1 MNDQSRPKRNRPP
14 SMYDVARLA
23 GVSQTTVSFVVNNV
37 TSAAISQETRD
48 RVWAAIH
55 ALGWHPNAVAR
66 SLRTRHSQTLGLISD
81 EVVTSPYAVRMILGA
96 QEAAWN
102 NRQMLLVVN
111 TSGQQDIEQTAL
123 QFMLERQVEGLIYAT
138 MYHHEVTPPTGI
150 TTVPTILVNCFVA
163 DRSLPAI
170 IPDEVQGG
178 YTATE
183 TLILRG
189 HRRIAFINE
198 IIPMPALFGRLE
210 GYRRALTDYG
220 LPFDQS
226 LVRSCHSNAQD
237 AFSAARDLLERP
249 DRPTAIFCFNDK
261 MAMGVYDAIKR
272 LGLRIP
278 QDVAV
283 IGFDNL
289 ELIAAQ
295 LYPPL
300 TTIELPH
307 YEMGKRAVE
316 LLQSLPAGESLPP
329 TQHYIPCPLIE
340 RASV

>member
-1 MNDQSRPKRNRPP
+1 MDDQSRSKRNRPP

-55 ALGWHPNAVAR
+55 ALGWRPNAMAR

-81 EVVTSPYAVRMILGA
+81 EVVTSPYAVRIILGA
-96 QEAAWN
+96 QEAAWAGQ
-102 NRQMLLVVN
+102 QMLLVVN
-111 TSGQQDIEQTAL
+111 TSGQRDIEQTAL
-123 QFMLERQVEGLIYAT
+123 QFMLERRVEGLMYAA
-138 MYHHEVTPPTGI
+138 MYHHEVTPPPELTQAP
-150 TTVPTILVNCFVA
+150 VVLVNCFVA

-170 IPDEVQGG
+170 VPDEVQGG

-183 TLILRG
+183 ALIRRG

-210 GYRRALTDYG
+210 GYRQALAAYG
-220 LPFDQS
+220 LPFDPA
-226 LVRSCHSNAQD
+226 LVQSCHSNAHD
-237 AFSAARDLLERP
+237 AFAAALALLERD

-261 MAMGVYDAIKR
+261 MAMGAYDAIKR

-278 QDVAV
+278 HDVAV

-300 TTIELPH
+300 TTVELPH
-307 YEMGKRAVE
+307 YEMGRRAVE
-316 LLQSLPAGESLPP
+316 LLQTLPAGESLPP
-329 TQHYIPCPLIE
+329 VQHYLPCPLIE
-340 RASV
+340 RESI

>member
-1 MNDQSRPKRNRPP
+1 
-14 SMYDVARLA
+14 
-23 GVSQTTVSFVVNNV
+23 SFVVNNV
-37 TSAAISQETRD
+37 TTAAISQETRD

-55 ALGWHPNAVAR
+55 ALGWRPNAMAR

-81 EVVTSPYAVRMILGA
+81 EVVTSPYAVRIILGA
-96 QEAAWN
+96 QEAAWA
-102 NRQMLLVVN
+102 RQQMLLVVN
-111 TSGQQDIEQTAL
+111 TSGQRDIEQTAL
-123 QFMLERQVEGLIYAT
+123 KFMLERRVEGLMYAA
-138 MYHHEVTPPTGI
+138 MYHHEVTPPPELTQ
-150 TTVPTILVNCFVA
+150 VPVVLVNCFVA

-183 TLILRG
+183 ALIRRG

-210 GYRRALTDYG
+210 GYRQALAAYG
-220 LPFDQS
+220 LPFDPA
-226 LVRSCHSNAQD
+226 LVRSCHSNTHD
-237 AFSAARDLLERP
+237 AFAVALALLERD

-261 MAMGVYDAIKR
+261 MAMGAYDAIKR

-300 TTIELPH
+300 TTVELPH
-307 YEMGKRAVE
+307 YELGRRAVE
-316 LLQSLPAGESLPP
+316 LLQTLPTGESLPP
-329 TQHYIPCPLIE
+329 IQHYLPCPLIE
-340 RASV
+340 RESI

>member
-1 MNDQSRPKRNRPP
+1 MDDHSRPKRNRPP

-55 ALGWHPNAVAR
+55 ALGWRPNAMAR

-96 QEAAWN
+96 QEAAWSGQ
-102 NRQMLLVVN
+102 QMLLVVN
-111 TSGQQDIEQTAL
+111 TSGQRDIEQTAL
-123 QFMLERQVEGLIYAT
+123 QFMLERRVEGLMYAA
-138 MYHHEVTPPTGI
+138 MYHHEVTPPPELKL
-150 TTVPTILVNCFVA
+150 VPVVLVNCFVA

-178 YTATE
+178 YTATAA
-183 TLILRG
+183 LIRRG

-210 GYRRALTDYG
+210 GYRQALADHG
-220 LPFDQS
+220 LPFDPS
-226 LVRSCHSNAQD
+226 LVRSCHSNAHD
-237 AFSAARDLLERP
+237 AFAAALSLLERD
-249 DRPTAIFCFNDK
+249 DRPTALFCFNDK
-261 MAMGVYDAIKR
+261 MAMGAYDAIKR

-300 TTIELPH
+300 TTVELPH
-307 YEMGKRAVE
+307 YEMGRRAVE
-316 LLQSLPAGESLPP
+316 LLQNLPAGESLPP
-329 TQHYIPCPLIE
+329 MQHYLPCPLIE
-340 RASV
+340 RELI

>member
-1 MNDQSRPKRNRPP
+1 
-14 SMYDVARLA
+14 MYDVARLA

-37 TSAAISQETRD
+37 ASAAISQETRD

-55 ALGWHPNAVAR
+55 ALGWRPNAMAR
-66 SLRTRHSQTLGLISD
+66 GLRTRHSQTLGLISD

-96 QEAAWN
+96 QEKAWAGS
-102 NRQMLLVVN
+102 QMLLVVN
-111 TSGQQDIEQTAL
+111 TSGQRDIEQTAL
-123 QFMLERQVEGLIYAT
+123 QFMLERRVEGLLYAT
-138 MYHHEVTPPTGI
+138 MYHHEVEPPPEVRL
-150 TTVPTILVNCFVA
+150 VPTVLLNCFVA

-170 IPDEVQGG
+170 VPDELQGG

-183 TLILRG
+183 ALIQRG

-198 IIPMPALFGRLE
+198 TIPMPALFGRLE
-210 GYRRALTDYG
+210 GYRQALANYG
-220 LPFDQS
+220 LPFDPT
-226 LVRSCHSNAQD
+226 LVRHCHSNAQD
-237 AFSAARDLLERP
+237 TFAVTRELLELP

-261 MAMGVYDAIKR
+261 MAMGAYDAIKR
-272 LGLRIP
+272 VGLRIP

-300 TTIELPH
+300 TTVALPH
-307 YEMGKRAVE
+307 YEMGQRAVE
-316 LLQSLPAGESLPP
+316 LLQTLAAGEQLPP
-329 TQHYIPCPLIE
+329 TQHFIPCPLIE
-340 RASV
+340 RASI

>member
-1 MNDQSRPKRNRPP
+1 MDDQSRSKRNRPP

-37 TSAAISQETRD
+37 TTAAISQETRD
-48 RVWAAIH
+48 RVWAAIY
-55 ALGWHPNAVAR
+55 ALGWRPNAMAR

-96 QEAAWN
+96 QEAAWAGQ
-102 NRQMLLVVN
+102 QMLLVVN
-111 TSGQQDIEQTAL
+111 TSSQRDIEQTAL
-123 QFMLERQVEGLIYAT
+123 QFMLERRVEGLMYAA
-138 MYHHEVTPPTGI
+138 MYHHEVTPPPELTQ
-150 TTVPTILVNCFVA
+150 VPVVLVNCFVA

-183 TLILRG
+183 ALIRRG

-210 GYRRALTDYG
+210 GYRQALAAYG
-220 LPFDQS
+220 LPFDPA
-226 LVRSCHSNAQD
+226 LVRSCHSNAHD
-237 AFSAARDLLERP
+237 AFAVALALLERD

-261 MAMGVYDAIKR
+261 MAMGAYDAIKR

-300 TTIELPH
+300 TTVELPH
-307 YEMGKRAVE
+307 YELGRRAVE
-316 LLQSLPAGESLPP
+316 LLQTLPAGESLPP
-329 TQHYIPCPLIE
+329 IQHYLPCPLIE
-340 RASV
+340 RASI

>member
-1 MNDQSRPKRNRPP
+1 MDDQSRSKRNRPP

-55 ALGWHPNAVAR
+55 ALGWRPNAMAR
-66 SLRTRHSQTLGLISD
+66 SLRTRHSHTLGLISD
-81 EVVTSPYAVRMILGA
+81 EVVTSPYAVRIILGA
-96 QEAAWN
+96 QEAAWAGQ
-102 NRQMLLVVN
+102 QMLLVVN
-111 TSGQQDIEQTAL
+111 TSGQRDIEQTAL
-123 QFMLERQVEGLIYAT
+123 QFMLERRVEGLMYAA
-138 MYHHEVTPPTGI
+138 MYHHEVIPPPELTQAP
-150 TTVPTILVNCFVA
+150 VVLVNCFVA

-183 TLILRG
+183 ALIRRG

-198 IIPMPALFGRLE
+198 IIPMSALFGRLE
-210 GYRRALTDYG
+210 GYRQALAAYG
-220 LPFDQS
+220 LPFDPA
-226 LVRSCHSNAQD
+226 LVRSCHSNAHD
-237 AFSAARDLLERP
+237 AFAAALALLERD

-261 MAMGVYDAIKR
+261 MAMGAYDAIKR

-278 QDVAV
+278 HDVAV

-300 TTIELPH
+300 TTVELPH
-307 YEMGKRAVE
+307 YEMGRRAVE
-316 LLQSLPAGESLPP
+316 LLQTLPAGESLPP
-329 TQHYIPCPLIE
+329 VQHYLPCPLIE
-340 RASV
+340 RESI

>member
-1 MNDQSRPKRNRPP
+1 MDEITRTKRNRLP

-37 TSAAISQETRD
+37 ASAAISQETRD
-48 RVWAAIH
+48 RVWAAVH
-55 ALGWHPNAVAR
+55 ALGWRPNAMAR

-81 EVVTSPYAVRMILGA
+81 EVVTSPYAVRIILGA
-96 QEAAWN
+96 QEAAWVGQ
-102 NRQMLLVVN
+102 QMLLVVN
-111 TSGQQDIEQTAL
+111 TSGQCDIEQTAL
-123 QFMLERQVEGLIYAT
+123 RFMLERRVEGLMYAT
-138 MYHHEVTPPTGI
+138 MYHHEVVPPPELQS
-150 TTVPTILVNCFVA
+150 VPVILVNCFVA

-183 TLILRG
+183 ALIQRG
-189 HRRIAFINE
+189 HYRIAFINE
-198 IIPMPALFGRLE
+198 VIPMPALFGRLE
-210 GYRRALTDYG
+210 GYRQALANYG
-220 LPFDQS
+220 LPFDPT
-226 LVRSCHSNAQD
+226 LVRSCHSNAHD
-237 AFSAARDLLERP
+237 AFAVAFALLERE

-300 TTIELPH
+300 TTIALPH
-307 YEMGKRAVE
+307 YEMGRRAVE
-316 LLQSLPAGESLPP
+316 LLQASPAGENVPP
-329 TQHYIPCPLIE
+329 TQHYLPCPLVE
-340 RASV
+340 RASI

>member
-1 MNDQSRPKRNRPP
+1 MSDQPRPKRNRPP
-14 SMYDVARLA
+14 SMHDVARLA

-37 TSAAISQETRD
+37 TSVAISQETRD

-55 ALGWHPNAVAR
+55 ALGWRPNAMAR

-96 QEAAWN
+96 QEAAWA

-111 TSGQQDIEQTAL
+111 TSGRSDIEQTAL
-123 QFMLERQVEGLIYAT
+123 QFMLERRVEGLIYAT
-138 MYHHEVTPPTGI
+138 MYHHEVTPPADLKLVS
-150 TTVPTILVNCFVA
+150 TVLVNCFVA

-183 TLILRG
+183 ALIRRG

-210 GYRRALTDYG
+210 GYRRALADYG
-220 LPFDQS
+220 LPVDPT
-226 LVRSCHSNAQD
+226 LVRSCHSNARD
-237 AFSAARDLLERP
+237 AFTVTRELLEYTE
-249 DRPTAIFCFNDK
+249 RPTAIFCFNDK
-261 MAMGVYDAIKR
+261 MAMGAYDAIKR
-272 LGLRIP
+272 MGLRIP

-283 IGFDNL
+283 VGFDNL

-300 TTIELPH
+300 TTVALPH
-307 YEMGKRAVE
+307 YEMGRRAVE
-316 LLQSLPAGESLPP
+316 LLQSLPTGESLPP
-329 TQHYIPCPLIE
+329 IQHYIPCPLIE
-340 RASV
+340 RASL

>member
-1 MNDQSRPKRNRPP
+1 MDDQSRSKRNRPP

-55 ALGWHPNAVAR
+55 ALGWRPNAIAR
-66 SLRTRHSQTLGLISD
+66 GLRTRHSQTLGLISD

-96 QEAAWN
+96 QEAAWSA
-102 NRQMLLVVN
+102 RQMLLVVN
-111 TSGQQDIEQTAL
+111 TSGQQDIEQMAL
-123 QFMLERQVEGLIYAT
+123 QFMLERRVEGLIYAT
-138 MYHHEVTPPTGI
+138 MYHHEVVPPPDLGP
-150 TTVPTILVNCFVA
+150 VPMVLVNCFVA
-163 DRSLPAI
+163 DRSLPAL

-183 TLILRG
+183 ALIRRG

-198 IIPMPALFGRLE
+198 VIPMPALFGRLE
-210 GYRRALTDYG
+210 GYRQALADYG
-220 LPFDQS
+220 LPFDPT
-226 LVRSCHSNAQD
+226 LVCSVHSNAQE
-237 AFSAARDLLERP
+237 AFAATRALLELAE
-249 DRPTAIFCFNDK
+249 RPTAIFCFNDK
-261 MAMGVYDAIKR
+261 MAMGAYDAIKR

-278 QDVAV
+278 HDVAV
-283 IGFDNL
+283 VGFDNL

-300 TTIELPH
+300 TTVELPH
-307 YEMGKRAVE
+307 YEMGRRAVE
-316 LLQSLPAGESLPP
+316 MLQTLPAGETLPP
-329 TQHYIPCPLIE
+329 IQHYIPCPLIE
-340 RASV
+340 RASI